1 MQDYLKKVIS
11 FLDSLGYG
19 TETISRIL
27 GVSVDTVKE
36 FILII
41 KKGGS
46 HNGLNCKTYL
56 YVC

>member
-19 TETISRIL
+19 AETISRIL
-27 GVSVDTVKE
+27 GISVDTVKE

-41 KKGGS
+41 NKGGS
-46 HNGLNCKTYL
+46 HNG
-56 YVC
+56 

>member
-1 MQDYLKKVIS
+1 MQDYLKKVIG
-11 FLDSLGYG
+11 FLVSLGYG

-41 KKGGS
+41 NKGGS
-46 HNGLNCKTYL
+46 HNG
-56 YVC
+56 